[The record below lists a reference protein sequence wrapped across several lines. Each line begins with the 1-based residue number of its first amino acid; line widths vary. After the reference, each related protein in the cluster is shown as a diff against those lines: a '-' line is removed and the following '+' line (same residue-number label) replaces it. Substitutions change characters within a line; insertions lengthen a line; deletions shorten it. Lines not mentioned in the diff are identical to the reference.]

1 MHIVLF
7 LITGIIMTPDLSK
20 LILNDGSEDQP
31 QFTFDKMATNEFIEI
46 QALNNA
52 KRNAK
57 KWIGYPPFAFITSGG
72 LATATFLVGEQIFE
86 IDDELA
92 FMAALIA
99 GSSGLVGSYNHFNQ
113 LDKQSIKAIN
123 PENNMFFNETYYK
136 EYKKR
141 KFKNIIASTGLTAA
155 AGTLFFLTTFSLGG
169 DFYFGP

>member
-7 LITGIIMTPDLSK
+7 LITGIIITPDLSK
-20 LILNDGSEDQP
+20 LISNDGSEDQQ
-31 QFTFDKMATNEFIEI
+31 QFTIDKMATNEFIETKAI
-46 QALNNA
+46 DNA

-57 KWIGYPPFAFITSGG
+57 KWIGYPQFAFITSGS
-72 LATATFLVGEQIFE
+72 LATATFLVGEQILE
-86 IDDELA
+86 IDDEPA

-99 GSSGLVGSYNHFNQ
+99 GSSGLVGSYNHFNK
-113 LDKQSIKAIN
+113 LDKMSLKAIN
-123 PENNMFFNETYYK
+123 PENNILFNETYYK

>member
-20 LILNDGSEDQP
+20 IFLNDGSEDKQ
-31 QFTFDKMATNEFIEI
+31 QLTIDKMATNEFIKS
-46 QALNNA
+46 QAINNA

-57 KWIGYPPFAFITSGG
+57 KWIGYPPFAFVTSGG
-72 LATATFLVGEQIFE
+72 LATATFLLGEQIL
-86 IDDELA
+86 DDEPAL
-92 FMAALIA
+92 MGALIA
-99 GSSGLVGSYNHFNQ
+99 GSSGLVGSYNHFNK

-123 PENNMFFNETYYK
+123 PENNMLFNETYYK
-136 EYKKR
+136 EYNKR

>member
-1 MHIVLF
+1 
-7 LITGIIMTPDLSK
+7 MTPDLSK

-31 QFTFDKMATNEFIEI
+31 QFTIDKMATNEFIEI

-72 LATATFLVGEQIFE
+72 LATATFLVGEQILE
-86 IDDELA
+86 IDDEPA

-123 PENNMFFNETYYK
+123 PENNMIFNETYYK

-141 KFKNIIASTGLTAA
+141 KFKNIIASTGLTAV
-155 AGTLFFLTTFSLGG
+155 AGTLFFLNNWKIGIRYFFFS
-169 DFYFGP
+169 FFFFNF

>member
-20 LILNDGSEDQP
+20 LILNDGSENQQ
-31 QFTFDKMATNEFIEI
+31 QFTIDKMTTNEFIETKSI
-46 QALNNA
+46 DIA

-57 KWIGYPPFAFITSGG
+57 KWIGYPQFAFITSGG
-72 LATATFLVGEQIFE
+72 LATATFLVGEQINE
-86 IDDELA
+86 IDDEPA
-92 FMAALIA
+92 FVAALIA
-99 GSSGLVGSYNHFNQ
+99 GSSGLVGSYNHFNK

-123 PENNMFFNETYYK
+123 PEDNMLFNETYYK

-155 AGTLFFLTTFSLGG
+155 AGTLFFLTTFSLGS
-169 DFYFGP
+169 DFSFGP